1 MDELEVKREGFL
13 PRISLEDIREL
24 KEQYDLFRRL
34 QKEVL
39 EEGIDYGFPARQRD
53 PSQKPSLYKS
63 GAEKLTRLF
72 GLIPEFELLKAI
84 EEENFV
90 YYMFKC
96 TLKTRSEVVIGEG
109 YGSCNSR
116 EKEGWSKEPLK
127 FANNILKIA
136 KKRAHVDAV
145 LTGLG
150 ASNVFTQDLEDM
162 EDVPNQNRYPRS
174 VPKQNEANEDTP
186 FESLPRGKQIKIL
199 QETDKLFQ
207 EIAEM
212 EVIRGEDVK
221 PEAIKREFL
230 DLFGV
235 QSRKEMTYGQL
246 HELWKM
252 LKNRKE
258 TLQNELGVDEE
269 AK

>member
-1 MDELEVKREGFL
+1 MSEIEVQKEML
-13 PRISLEDIREL
+13 VVSKEDIARL
-24 KEQYDLFRRL
+24 KQQYDLFREL
-34 QKEVL
+34 QRKVL
-39 EEGIDYGFPARQRD
+39 EEGIDYGFPAGQRD

-72 GLIPEFELLKAI
+72 NLTPKFELLKS
-84 EEENFV
+84 EEREDFV
-90 YYMFKC
+90 MYTFKC
-96 TLKTRSEVVIGEG
+96 TLITRDGFVVGEG
-109 YGSCNSR
+109 FGSCNSK
-116 EKEGWSKEPLK
+116 EKKHWDQNPLGN
-127 FANNILKIA
+127 ANTILKMA

-212 EVIRGEDVK
+212 ESVIRGEDVK